1 METIGI
7 DKMDEKG
14 YTITPMAFLL
24 LIPVIIFAV
33 AFGDIVNEINQYST
47 ITIGSDVTGGTVSS
61 IYSSISAGAGDSGRY
76 AAYMATRETI
86 DRQNFLP
93 NSKETIRN
101 IATDQLNAHVIDAC
115 RKLSIETGRDIYINN
130 VLIPANS
137 TNQTFNTTFTTDDI
151 TVEQVDGYGNTD
163 PYGFYVVVRAG
174 VPIKVVQSGQVFE
187 GTLPE
192 IRGYAPIQGLED
204 PYIWIKSK
212 FRTRSAIYQY
222 PYFEESNYLGMVDYH
237 FNDSVVINDL
247 SIQNLQYCLN
257 GTDNPENYAPM
268 SYYFPNPNGLNFF
281 ERLQGGKINGEPAGS
296 RLSTFVIGDP
306 LSDVYKGATISKID
320 VDYYKSPPVSGTNII
335 LGTGSNARP
344 FRDPSGSIFYLSS
357 NYKTLFGLKDSY
369 SNDYP

>member
-1 METIGI
+1 
-7 DKMDEKG
+7 MDEKG
-14 YTITPMAFLL
+14 YTITPLAFLL

-61 IYSSISAGAGDSGRY
+61 IYSSISTGAGDAGRY

-93 NSKETIRN
+93 DSKDTVRR

-115 RKLSIETGRDIYINN
+115 RKLSNETGRDIYINN

-137 TNQTFNTTFTTDDI
+137 TNQTFNATFTTDDI
-151 TVEQVDGYGNTD
+151 TVEQVDGYDNAD

-174 VPIKVVQSGQVFE
+174 VPIKVVQNGQVFE

-212 FRTRSAIYQY
+212 FRTRSALYQY
-222 PYFEESNYLGMVDYH
+222 PYYEEKNYLGKVDYH
-237 FNDSVVINDL
+237 FADTVVIDDL

-257 GTDNPENYAPM
+257 GTDNPENYTPM
-268 SYYFPNPNGLNFF
+268 SYYFPNTNGLNFF
-281 ERLQGGKINGEPAGS
+281 ERLQGGQISGEPTGS
-296 RLSTFVIGDP
+296 RISTFVLGDP
-306 LSDVYKGATISKID
+306 LSDVYKGATVSKID
-320 VDYYKSPPVSGTNII
+320 VDYYKTTPVTGTSII
-335 LGTGSNARP
+335 LGTGSNAKP
-344 FRDPSGSIFYLSS
+344 FRDPTGSIFYLSA
-357 NYKTLFGLKDSY
+357 NYKTVLNISSTY
-369 SNDYP
+369 ANDVP